1 MNQPATGWSVDDL
14 GKPSATLLSNA
25 LDSILKARTA
35 GSGLMQVQT
44 FASPEF
50 ARKQRQA
57 RRERLFEQIDSQV
70 P

>member
-1 MNQPATGWSVDDL
+1 
-14 GKPSATLLSNA
+14 
-25 LDSILKARTA
+25 
-35 GSGLMQVQT
+35 MQVQT